1 MSRSCPSTRA
11 ARQPFFRP
19 STSVITSEHVMP
31 AAYSLTVPSGSV
43 MLISANLLSPTI
55 AGGAS
60 PSSIARFKRVSC
72 ALLSVH
78 LQLNYLL

>member
-1 MSRSCPSTRA
+1 
-11 ARQPFFRP
+11 
-19 STSVITSEHVMP
+19 VMP

-60 PSSIARFKRVSC
+60 PSSIARLKQITCVV
-72 ALLSVH
+72 LLVH